1 MGRRRRPD
9 LPGAVFHLTARTLD
23 RQRLFTAPL
32 RTRALELIVEAVP
45 RSGARLLAVAIM
57 ASHLHLV
64 VQQGRRPVATLMQPL
79 LRRLAH
85 LLQRARDV
93 EGPVFWR
100 PYGCT
105 PCMDP
110 RHARNAIAYTHL
122 NPVRAGVCSH
132 PGAYPWTSHRIYAV
146 GVAGTRGELAAQIL
160 SPVLDPGF
168 ALPLFAADAGRTTD
182 ELRIDYCQYIAWRLV
197 VDRGEA
203 EGSANDG
210 AHDVR
215 PPPVSPTAVDAYWG
229 RAFSPLFHTVHV
241 SGPSPRHPPSRPAPD
256 IADVARATL
265 AAEAPELPLNL
276 VRGRRGGVH
285 YARIRHRM
293 IRNMH
298 AAGYRNVDIAR
309 FIGLSESA
317 VSRVLCASFPC

>member
-23 RQRLFTAPL
+23 RQRLFSAPL
-32 RTRALELIVEAVP
+32 RTRALELIAETVP

-64 VQQGRRPVATLMQPL
+64 VQQGRRPLETLMQPL
-79 LRRLAH
+79 LRHLAH

-122 NPVRAGVCSH
+122 NPVRAGVCTH
-132 PGAYPWTSHRIYAV
+132 PGAYPWTSHRLYAV
-146 GVAGTRGELAAQIL
+146 DVAGTRDELAAHIL
-160 SPVLDPGF
+160 SPVLDPAF
-168 ALPLFAADAGRTTD
+168 ALPLFAADSGRTTD
-182 ELRIDYCQYIAWRLV
+182 ELRADYCQYITWRLV
-197 VDRGEA
+197 ADREKA
-203 EGSANDG
+203 EGSVDDETHAT
-210 AHDVR
+210 R
-215 PPPVSPTAVDAYWG
+215 PSPVAASAVEAYWG
-229 RAFSPLFHTVHV
+229 RAFSPLFHATQV
-241 SGPSPRHPPSRPAPD
+241 SGPSPGRPPARPAPD
-256 IADVARATL
+256 LADVARATL
-265 AAEAPELPLNL
+265 AAEAPGLPLGL

-293 IRNMH
+293 IQNMH

-317 VSRVLCASFPC
+317 VSRVLCASFPR